1 MKQKLAFV
9 LGGGGSRG
17 ALQVGSL
24 YALLENGFQP
34 DLLVGTS
41 IGAANAAFLALNGFS
56 REGLDLLRGVW
67 HHAAEMDL
75 LPSNYIQITLRA
87 MLGRSHINPSQRIQ
101 EFLIQNGITAELCF
115 ADIKGPRLLMVSSDL
130 NTGKP
135 VFHGESLEDKVL
147 DALLLSTA
155 LPPWTMPIKK
165 QSQYLMDGG
174 VLSNLPIEAALEAGA
189 THIVALDLLDPREFF
204 EASNKFGYFVDR
216 LTFAVEKRATD
227 LELGLAKA
235 RGLPVFHVN
244 LNSKDLIALWDFH
257 HTEDLIAQG
266 YEITQQAIA
275 ENPPDLLRPAWFSA
289 QRLFSFFR
297 GLK

>member
-1 MKQKLAFV
+1 MNTKLAFV

-24 YALLENGFQP
+24 YALLEKGFQP

-41 IGAANAAFLALNGFS
+41 IGAANAAYLALNGFS
-56 REGLDLLRGVW
+56 KEGLDLLRAVW
-67 HHAAEMDL
+67 HQAAEMDL
-75 LPSNYIQITLRA
+75 LPSNYIQMTLRS
-87 MLGRSHINPSQRIQ
+87 MLGRSRINPSQQIQ
-101 EFLIQNGITAELCF
+101 EFFIRNGITAELCF
-115 ADIKGPRLLMVSSDL
+115 ADMKGPRLLVVSSDL

-135 VFHGESLEDKVL
+135 VFYGESLDDKVL

-155 LPPWTMPIKK
+155 LPPWTMPVKK
-165 QSQYLMDGG
+165 QRQYLMDGG
-174 VLSNLPIEAALEAGA
+174 VLSNLPIEAALQAGA
-189 THIVALDLLDPREFF
+189 SHIVALDLLDPREFF
-204 EASNKFGYFVDR
+204 DASNKFGYFVDR

-235 RGLPVFHVN
+235 RGVPIFHVE
-244 LNSKDLIALWDFH
+244 LVGKDIVPLWDFH

-275 ENPPDLLRPAWFSA
+275 QHPLDQFRPGWFSA